1 MNLKLV
7 DPIAKIE
14 KDIKLALVRDLNVY
28 LNKNKGLAL
37 DRLQKTVKSFVLS
50 QPEVQSLEANSTP
63 YTLNSLFG
71 LKSGSDAGLANSIA
85 DAVANSMQIKFDRID
100 KNFKG
105 GVTFSIQPEDFQN
118 LLGLPEGHVITQKG
132 SDLHWLDWLLT
143 KGDSVVVAGYQYD
156 AGGNGRSGSGR
167 MVAGGSFRV
176 PPSFSGTLTNN
187 FVTRAF
193 EGKQKEIESI
203 ISEAFK

>member
-7 DPIAKIE
+7 DSITKIE

-71 LKSGSDAGLANSIA
+71 LQSGSDAGVANAIA
-85 DAVANSMQIKFDRID
+85 DAVVNSMQIKFDRID

-118 LLGLPEGHVITQKG
+118 LLGLPEGHVTTQKG

-143 KGDSVVVAGYQYD
+143 KGDSVVVAGYKYD
-156 AGGNGRSGSGR
+156 ATGTGRSGVGS

-193 EGKQKEIESI
+193 ENRQQEIEKI
-203 ISEAFK
+203 ISEVFK